1 MTHTPFSS
9 GTGRCAWLI
18 AKAMLIPAA
27 IVGIVVGI
35 AGTAQAQQVPV
46 PKPDLEAG
54 AVALRCELHL
64 ARAPETLQ
72 VLYFYISEARRT
84 VYETDG
90 SALGNVV
97 QFGRQR
103 IVLTRSGADGA
114 LRTYAFDRMIGSLTV
129 SWQAPAAAV
138 AANQAAGAAYAG
150 RESWTMAGECQKVD
164 TGRQK
169 F

>member
-1 MTHTPFSS
+1 
-9 GTGRCAWLI
+9 
-18 AKAMLIPAA
+18 MLACSA
-27 IVGIVVGI
+27 VV
-35 AGTAQAQQVPV
+35 AVAHAQQVPV
-46 PKPDLEAG
+46 PKPDLEPG

-72 VLYFYISEARRT
+72 VLYFYVSEARRT

-90 SALGNVV
+90 NALGNVV

-103 IVLTRSGADGA
+103 IVVTRSGQEGG

-129 SWQAPAAAV
+129 SWQAPASASPT
-138 AANQAAGAAYAG
+138 ANQATGAGYAS
-150 RESWTMAGECQKVD
+150 RENWTMSGECQKVD
-164 TGRQK
+164 ASRQK